1 MEIGIERDNG
11 KVVGY
16 KIDGE
21 IINGLYITLEF
32 DKVSDNCKNFGIQ
45 LETPKDGTIAQKL
58 SKRDNLC
65 IVTLKIDKENQVQY
79 LVGNDMSL
87 IELNS
92 MPENQMPAEF
102 RNMITQ
108 AYEMTQKNR
117 LSDFLK

>member
-11 KVVGY
+11 KVIGY

-32 DKVSDNCKNFGIQ
+32 DKVTDNCVNFGIQ
-45 LETPKDGTIAQKL
+45 VETPKDGIIAQKL

-108 AYEMTQKNR
+108 AYEMTQKNK

>member
-1 MEIGIERDNG
+1 
-11 KVVGY
+11 
-16 KIDGE
+16 
-21 IINGLYITLEF
+21 
-32 DKVSDNCKNFGIQ
+32 
-45 LETPKDGTIAQKL
+45 
-58 SKRDNLC
+58 
-65 IVTLKIDKENQVQY
+65 

-108 AYEMTQKNR
+108 AYEMTQKNK

>member
-32 DKVSDNCKNFGIQ
+32 DKVNENCSNFGIQ
-45 LETPKDGTIAQKL
+45 IETPKDGIIAQKL

-92 MPENQMPAEF
+92 MPEDQMPAEF

-108 AYEMTQKNR
+108 AYEMTQKNK